1 MLFFDAEVDV
11 LNKTWFLLYI
21 CMVTPQK
28 RDSCK
33 TDRKTSTQTRP
44 VSATAGFVLPP
55 SDGEKI
61 WIVGDTLWLKATS
74 AETGG
79 AYTVI
84 ENISLPGNG
93 PPPHLHEND
102 DESMY
107 VIDGEFEILLG
118 AKTMRAGPGAFAFVP
133 KRTIHRFRCIGDR
146 PGKILI
152 HFTPGG
158 IEGFFREAGV
168 PATNDGPAP
177 AVDAAEIS
185 RTAIAGKRYGLRVI
199 DWSDGRRVNQA

>member
-1 MLFFDAEVDV
+1 MNQQKKNSSNIRA
-11 LNKTWFLLYI
+11 KTNPVSSTVGFLLS
-21 CMVTPQK
+21 Q
-28 RDSCK
+28 
-33 TDRKTSTQTRP
+33 
-44 VSATAGFVLPP
+44 

-84 ENISLPGNG
+84 ENVSLPGNG
-93 PPPHLHEND
+93 PPPHLHENE
-102 DESMY
+102 DESIY

-118 AKTMRAGPGAFAFVP
+118 TKTMRAEPGAFVFVP
-133 KRTIHRFRCIGDR
+133 KGTVHRFRCTGST
-146 PGKILI
+146 PGKVLL

-168 PATNDGPAP
+168 PVINDGPSP
-177 AVDAAEIS
+177 SVDISEIS
-185 RTAIAGKRYGLRVI
+185 RTEMAGKRYGLRVI
-199 DWSDGRRVNQA
+199 DWEDGGRVNQS

>member
-1 MLFFDAEVDV
+1 MLSFDIDVDI
-11 LNKTWFLLYI
+11 LNKNSFLLWA
-21 CMVTPQK
+21 CMMNQQQ
-28 RDSCK
+28 DSRK
-33 TDRKTSTQTRP
+33 TDRKTSAETSRF
-44 VSATAGFVLPP
+44 SATAGFVLPP
-55 SDGEKI
+55 SGGEKI

-79 AYTVI
+79 MYTVI
-84 ENISLPGNG
+84 ENISLPGSG
-93 PPPHLHEND
+93 PPPHLHENE

-107 VIDGEFEILLG
+107 VIDGEFEILIG
-118 AKTMRAGPGAFAFVP
+118 ARTIRAGSGAFAFVP
-133 KRTIHRFRCIGDR
+133 RETVHCFRCIGDR
-146 PGKILI
+146 PGKILL

-177 AVDAAEIS
+177 PVDAAEIT

-199 DWSDGRRVNQA
+199 DWGDGNQE

>member
-1 MLFFDAEVDV
+1 MT
-11 LNKTWFLLYI
+11 NH
-21 CMVTPQK
+21 QK
-28 RDSCK
+28 KDSCK
-33 TDRKTSTQTRP
+33 TDRKTSTHP
-44 VSATAGFVLPP
+44 ISVSAPAGFVLPP
-55 SDGEKI
+55 RDGEKI

-74 AETGG
+74 AETAG

-84 ENISLPGNG
+84 ENISLPGSG

-118 AKTMRAGPGAFAFVP
+118 AKTIRAGPGAFAFVP
-133 KRTIHRFRCIGDR
+133 KRTIHRFQCIGDR

-158 IEGFFREAGV
+158 LKCFSEKQV
-168 PATNDGPAP
+168 C
-177 AVDAAEIS
+177 
-185 RTAIAGKRYGLRVI
+185 L
-199 DWSDGRRVNQA
+199 Q

>member
-1 MLFFDAEVDV
+1 MT
-11 LNKTWFLLYI
+11 NQ
-21 CMVTPQK
+21 QK
-28 RDSCK
+28 KDSLE
-33 TDRKTSTQTRP
+33 TDRKKSAQANP
-44 VSATAGFVLPP
+44 VFTNAGFLVPP

-61 WIVGDTLWLKATS
+61 WIVGDTLWFKATS

-84 ENISLPGNG
+84 ENISLPGSG
-93 PPPHLHEND
+93 PPPHLHENE

-107 VIDGEFEILLG
+107 VIDGEFEILLD
-118 AKTMRAGPGAFAFVP
+118 AKTIRAESGAFVFVP
-133 KRTIHRFRCIGDR
+133 KRTVHRFQCIGDG
-146 PGKILI
+146 PGKLLV

-177 AVDAAEIS
+177 SVGIAEIT
-185 RTAIAGKRYGLRVI
+185 RTEIASNRYGLRVI
-199 DWSDGRRVNQA
+199 NWDDGGRVNQT